1 MAKKAKINAEG
12 GQPKKDTM
20 KWTESMDVVLLD
32 ALLEQQA
39 NGNRIDG
46 TFTTTAYNN
55 VLKICREELKY
66 QFDKDH
72 LKNRIKT
79 LKINFN
85 ACYDLSKSKPSAKK
99 WRVTEI
105 QNYDKLLELFAKDR
119 ANGEGAIS
127 AKEKVKQWEK
137 ESCDQFVDLERLEKV
152 TTDNFNPVSPQCNSQ
167 GVNSSKVL
175 KRKASMVDAF
185 EKQVEMIQVGMNNV
199 ADAIRE
205 GNVIAEKGSAVIEK
219 T

>member
-1 MAKKAKINAEG
+1 MAKKAKINAES

-46 TFTTTAYNN
+46 TFTTIAYNN
-55 VLKICREELKY
+55 
-66 QFDKDH
+66 
-72 LKNRIKT
+72 
-79 LKINFN
+79 
-85 ACYDLSKSKPSAKK
+85 SKPSAKK

-105 QNYDKLLELFAKDR
+105 QNYDKLLELFAKDI
-119 ANGEGAIS
+119 ANGEVDIS
-127 AKEKVKQWEK
+127 AKEKVKQWEM
-137 ESCDQFVDLERLEKV
+137 EGCDQFVDLEEV

-167 GVNSSKVL
+167 GANSSKVL
-175 KRKASMVDAF
+175 KRKASMVNAF
-185 EKQVEMIQVGMNNV
+185 EKQVKMIQVGMNNV

-205 GNVIAEKGSAVIEK
+205 GNVIAEKGIAVIEK
-219 T
+219 TRPRIYEEQDIYV